1 MRKIVIIVLIFSLWG
16 CKSQVS
22 VVESSGR
29 KPDWVNSLQKDYII
43 ASGSASDIN
52 NAQQNALNMIKER
65 IVNSV
70 AERVRTT
77 SDVKIEEKN
86 FNNEINR
93 FLESYTRTT
102 TTETGQVPYLQ
113 GISLSRAEDYF
124 WEKTRNRNTGQEI
137 YNYHIKYPFSDM
149 ELQKLVIDFNMR
161 DKQLSIRLD
170 EILEK
175 IDHITK
181 LEDIEKYINELRV
194 LSGLFTDSRK
204 DLAQLGITRLQNI
217 YKNVNF
223 EILEHRQGILKYRLK
238 LNNQLIETSQRPR
251 LNSECARIKATQS
264 IDDFTMINYDY
275 SDCYEDINNYI
286 KVAYRFGNHSVEE
299 NFSFDITADKVEV
312 FVNDPINFS
321 ALQRSEDVIE
331 KANINMSVVSKYDSP
346 FTIERVILEF
356 RNHSPV
362 MISNIGQTFSG
373 SGNHFLQMETTQ
385 NLQIETTTTQGS
397 GVNMI
402 SGQIFYRAEKT
413 GENKTYRIYNVNY
426 STDW

>member
-1 MRKIVIIVLIFSLWG
+1 MIIVLILSLWG

-22 VVESSGR
+22 VVDSSGR

-77 SDVKIEEKN
+77 SDVRIEEKN

-113 GISLSRAEDYF
+113 GISLSRAEDYY
-124 WEKTRNRNTGQEI
+124 WEKTKYRNTGQEI

-161 DKQLSIRLD
+161 DKQLSLQLD

-181 LEDIEKYINELRV
+181 LEDIEKYINELGV
-194 LSGLFTDSRK
+194 LSRSFTDSRK
-204 DLAQLGITRLQNI
+204 DLAQLGITRLQNL

-223 EILEHRQGILKYRLK
+223 EILEHSPGLLKYRLK
-238 LNNQLIETSQRPR
+238 LNNRLIETSQRPR
-251 LNSECARIKATQS
+251 VSSECARIQATQS
-264 IDDFTMINYDY
+264 IEDFTMINYNY
-275 SDCYEDINNYI
+275 NDCYEDIDNKI

-299 NFSFDITADKVEV
+299 TFSIDVTAGKVEI

-321 ALQRSEDVIE
+321 AVERTGDVIS
-331 KANINMSVVSKYDSP
+331 KANISLSVVSKYDSP
-346 FTIERVILEF
+346 FTVERVILEF

-373 SGNHFLQMETTQ
+373 SGNHHLQLETSHNIQVQTTSTQ
-385 NLQIETTTTQGS
+385 SS

-413 GENKTYRIYNVNY
+413 GENKAYRIYNVNY